1 MLQFILYLIIYVIG
15 VTLGS
20 FFTLA
25 TYRIPLKQN
34 IIYTRSYCPNCNN
47 KLKFWDLIPILS
59 YIFLG
64 GKCRYCHKK
73 IKPRYIIIEATS
85 GLFYLLFVMSL
96 KLNIWTITTHQIVK
110 LVFDTIM
117 ISTLFILG
125 GIAKES
131 KMISKGTI
139 AFGVIVQAIYMIYL
153 YIFKMSIY
161 RHVIYICAIIS
172 IFLLEKLLK
181 NKKQKSL
188 LQFMIIMLFGI
199 NATNEL
205 VFLTSI
211 IISTV
216 IYLIKSKKDKT
227 SIIYYFSFA
236 NIIFLILY
244 NFIVNYILKVV

>member
-1 MLQFILYLIIYVIG
+1 MLQIILYLIIYVIG

-73 IKPRYIIIEATS
+73 IKPRYIIIEAAS
-85 GLFYLLFVMSL
+85 GLFCLLFVMSL

-110 LVFDTIM
+110 LVFDTMM

-139 AFGVIVQAIYMIYL
+139 AFGVVVQAIYMIYL

-161 RHVIYICAIIS
+161 RHVIYICAIIA

-188 LQFMIIMLFGI
+188 LQFMIIMLFEI

-211 IISTV
+211 IVSTV

-227 SIIYYFSFA
+227 NIVYYFSFA
-236 NIIFLILY
+236 NIVFLILY

>member
-1 MLQFILYLIIYVIG
+1 MLQIILYLIIYVIG

-73 IKPRYIIIEATS
+73 IKPRYIIIEAAS

-110 LVFDTIM
+110 LVFDTMM

-139 AFGVIVQAIYMIYL
+139 AFGVVVQAIYMIYL

-161 RHVIYICAIIS
+161 RHVIYICAIIA

-188 LQFMIIMLFGI
+188 LQFMIIMLFEI

-211 IISTV
+211 IVSTV

-227 SIIYYFSFA
+227 NIVYYFSFA
-236 NIIFLILY
+236 NIVFLILY